1 VSELAP
7 RADPVRRYRPSAVPE
22 SRRAIRAVVIAE
34 DRQTDPST
42 MRIRLEMQG
51 THVEL
56 SSRDLFAG
64 QLLDMG
70 RSLVPLPPVRQ

>member
-1 VSELAP
+1 
-7 RADPVRRYRPSAVPE
+7 
-22 SRRAIRAVVIAE
+22 
-34 DRQTDPST
+34 